1 MKRKKLIWRAAAI
14 VLIFAMALD
23 FVPLFGA
30 FEARAASHKI
40 MEKYV
45 GYYKQYHN
53 GELQMK
59 YRAKM
64 HMLDGK
70 LAYCVHMEKQ
80 SDAGAA
86 KEISIKKYLPGN
98 ELVMACL
105 ARKHI
110 FDMDKYTKAEKYML
124 TQCMVWF
131 IQRKHIGDGGWR
143 QYVCD
148 IDMSVSKQK
157 KFYSDL
163 EKKVKDEAPAYEG
176 HGTAWRNVDVPD
188 MQEVAVLMAPTLKT
202 GELLL
207 KKVSSGPELVKNN
220 QCYSL
225 SGAEYGIY
233 TDAACT
239 KSAGTL
245 KTDVNGNT
253 GAATLPIGKYY
264 VKETKV
270 SKGYELDP
278 TVYPVTVG
286 FGDKK
291 TLTVKEVPG
300 HVLLNLRLK
309 KLDAETLDAAGQG
322 GASLA
327 GAEFTVCYYD
337 GFFTEEDL
345 PDYDAYESEAKRKW
359 TVKTVEKE
367 EDGGTVYCA

>member
-40 MEKYV
+40 TEKYV

-163 EKKVKDEAPAYEG
+163 EKKVKDEASAYEG

-188 MQEVAVLMAPTLKT
+188 MQ
-202 GELLL
+202 
-207 KKVSSGPELVKNN
+207 
-220 QCYSL
+220 
-225 SGAEYGIY
+225 
-233 TDAACT
+233 
-239 KSAGTL
+239 
-245 KTDVNGNT
+245 
-253 GAATLPIGKYY
+253 IGRA
-264 VKETKV
+264 
-270 SKGYELDP
+270 
-278 TVYPVTVG
+278 
-286 FGDKK
+286 
-291 TLTVKEVPG
+291 
-300 HVLLNLRLK
+300 HV
-309 KLDAETLDAAGQG
+309 
-322 GASLA
+322 
-327 GAEFTVCYYD
+327 
-337 GFFTEEDL
+337 
-345 PDYDAYESEAKRKW
+345 
-359 TVKTVEKE
+359 
-367 EDGGTVYCA
+367 

>member
-40 MEKYV
+40 TEKYV

-163 EKKVKDEAPAYEG
+163 EKKVKDEASAYEG

-220 QCYSL
+220 QCFSL

-233 TDAACT
+233 TDAA
-239 KSAGTL
+239 
-245 KTDVNGNT
+245 
-253 GAATLPIGKYY
+253 
-264 VKETKV
+264 
-270 SKGYELDP
+270 
-278 TVYPVTVG
+278 
-286 FGDKK
+286 
-291 TLTVKEVPG
+291 
-300 HVLLNLRLK
+300 
-309 KLDAETLDAAGQG
+309 
-322 GASLA
+322 
-327 GAEFTVCYYD
+327 
-337 GFFTEEDL
+337 
-345 PDYDAYESEAKRKW
+345 
-359 TVKTVEKE
+359 
-367 EDGGTVYCA
+367 